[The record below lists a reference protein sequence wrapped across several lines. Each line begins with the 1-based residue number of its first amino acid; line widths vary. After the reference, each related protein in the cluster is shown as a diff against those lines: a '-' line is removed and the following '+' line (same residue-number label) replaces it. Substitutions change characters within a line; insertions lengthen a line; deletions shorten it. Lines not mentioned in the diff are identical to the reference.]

1 MKPMYLFKAVAL
13 ALLLAAAPAQAQ
25 KIKVGYWT
33 SGFSLGFGAVMEQ
46 MKFAEKEGLDV
57 EWVKF
62 AEVNGPTRAI
72 VPQTI
77 DLAFG
82 APSTASMSIAA
93 DGVPVKIVLASQIA
107 EAQIVVPVGSPIKS
121 VADLKGKKIGMSP
134 PGSATHAIATSIL
147 QGVYGLKSG
156 DYSVVPGNEGR
167 LAQFLLQKEVDA
179 AVIRSVTIAQMSD
192 DLKLTYLA
200 SVVDDWKKLTKVNA
214 APILAVTIVHSD
226 YVAKNPEA
234 VAKFI
239 AAMRKTLEY
248 GSKNKDRV
256 AEMLQK
262 AANMNAVDAKAYA
275 AQWDGAYMASFEATD
290 VSSLKRMQEIVKAAG
305 AAKSD
310 PPEAAFL
317 TAPYQ
322 RAKQINMGHPP
333 YINVPPNIIDG
344 YLIAELEL
352 NEKMIPVI
360 IRRPL
365 PGGKSEYWKLM
376 DLELI

>member
-1 MKPMYLFKAVAL
+1 MKPVTLIQALAVA
-13 ALLLAAAPAQAQ
+13 ALLVATPVQAQ

-33 SGFSLGFGAVMEQ
+33 SGFSLGYGTVMEQ

-93 DGVPVKIVLASQIA
+93 DGVPVRIVLASQIA
-107 EAQIVVPVGSPIKS
+107 EAQIVVPAGSPIKS

-134 PGSATHAIATSIL
+134 PGSATHAIASSIL
-147 QGVYGLKSG
+147 QGVYGLKAG
-156 DYSVVPGNEGR
+156 DYNVVPGNEGR

-192 DLKLTYLA
+192 DVKLTYLG
-200 SVVDDWKKLTKVNA
+200 SIVDDWKKLTKGSA
-214 APILAVTIVHSD
+214 APILAVTIVHAD
-226 YVAKNPEA
+226 YAGKNPEA

-239 AAMRKTLEY
+239 AAMRKTLEF

-262 AANMNAVDAKAYA
+262 AANMKPADAKAYA
-275 AQWDGAYMASFEATD
+275 AQWDGAYMASFETAD
-290 VSSLKRMQEIVKAAG
+290 VNSLKRMQEIVKAAG
-305 AAKSD
+305 AAKAD
-310 PPEAAFL
+310 PPDAAFM
-317 TAPYQ
+317 TGPYQ
-322 RAKQINMGHPP
+322 RSKQI
-333 YINVPPNIIDG
+333 
-344 YLIAELEL
+344 
-352 NEKMIPVI
+352 K
-360 IRRPL
+360 
-365 PGGKSEYWKLM
+365 
-376 DLELI
+376 